1 MSIILILYATYKFY
15 EARQRGKKM
24 NDDTKARNRKTIF
37 RFVQGAV
44 VGSIVTTN
52 LVNLLDSIGDQ
63 GVAAL
68 ILIFAII
75 FVYRKVLK

>member
-1 MSIILILYATYKFY
+1 MKAWIGTVNNYLKQFIELGLLLLGVSVIAELIFGPDVAF
-15 EARQRGKKM
+15 
-24 NDDTKARNRKTIF
+24 F
-37 RFVQGAV
+37 
-44 VGSIVTTN
+44 GSIVTTN